1 MAVEFSPGLTEERA
15 EVCKGDDLMCGAKL
29 DCDLQHD
36 FYKLFS
42 FIALLLLWQALWPLR
57 GAELIQSCVLVCVL
71 P

>member
-15 EVCKGDDLMCGAKL
+15 EVCKEGDLMCGAKA
-29 DCDLQHD
+29 DCNFQQD

-42 FIALLLLWQALWPLR
+42 FIAFLLLWQTPWTLQ
-57 GAELIQSCVLVCVL
+57 GEELSQSCVLVSIL